1 MEEVPFEDRHVPRVE
16 IDWDRS
22 AWWWYP
28 LTRALGPAVRMNA
41 LALGLVAMLLAAA
54 GLQLGERLFAPAW
67 QPSWTQAGP
76 YPAAISWMPPLVTW
90 ATHAKQSLLSFEHM
104 GWRELAF
111 LSFVLLWL
119 TLVFGVFGGILARR
133 SLVELGQRTVSEWG
147 QAVRIVGSRWKSY
160 LWSMGMH
167 FVAIAALLVP
177 FFVLGAIGRLGSVGA
192 TISGVLLLLC
202 FPVVFAIGRFVLSA
216 IVCFPLSACAIA
228 AEKKADAFEG
238 FSRSNAYFFQ
248 RPLLAALLAVCLLL
262 IGLVGEQLV
271 YWTLTSGWWLMR
283 GAYLLANPH
292 IAVRPYVLGGN
303 WLSMSLLA
311 AYWFSFFWSAS
322 AAIYL
327 ILRKSVDGVE
337 LDELDAI
344 ESPVQRSLP
353 HIPNT
358 PPPPPPS
365 PAQTSPSSSPSS
377 SLPGEGTVSPT
388 SESDPNS

>member
-41 LALGLVAMLLAAA
+41 LAVGLVAMLLAAA
-54 GLQLGERLFAPAW
+54 GLQLGERLFSPAW
-67 QPSWTQAGP
+67 HPSWAIAEPGL
-76 YPAAISWMPPLVTW
+76 AATGVTSPLVSY
-90 ATHAKQSLLSFEHM
+90 ALQLKQSLLSFEHM
-104 GWRELAF
+104 GWRELGF
-111 LSFVLLWL
+111 LTFELLWL
-119 TLVFGVFGGILARR
+119 TLAFGVFGGILARR
-133 SLVELGQRTVSEWG
+133 SLVELGQRTVSAWG
-147 QAVRIVGSRWKSY
+147 EAVVIVGSRWQSY

-167 FVAIAALLVP
+167 FVAIAALLLP
-177 FFVLGAIGRLGSVGA
+177 FFILGAIGRLGSVGA
-192 TISGVLLLLC
+192 IISGVLLLLC

-248 RPLLAALLAVCLLL
+248 RPLLAALLAACLLL
-262 IGLVGEQLV
+262 VGMVGEQLV
-271 YWTLTSGWWLMR
+271 YWTITSGWWLMR
-283 GAYLLANPH
+283 GAYLLASPH
-292 IAVRPYVLGGN
+292 VAADAYVAGGN
-303 WLSMSLLA
+303 WLSTSLLG
-311 AYWFSFFWSAS
+311 AYWFSFFWSAA

-353 HIPNT
+353 EIPSA
-358 PPPPPPS
+358 PPPPPS
-365 PAQTSPSSSPSS
+365 
-377 SLPGEGTVSPT
+377 G
-388 SESDPNS
+388 D